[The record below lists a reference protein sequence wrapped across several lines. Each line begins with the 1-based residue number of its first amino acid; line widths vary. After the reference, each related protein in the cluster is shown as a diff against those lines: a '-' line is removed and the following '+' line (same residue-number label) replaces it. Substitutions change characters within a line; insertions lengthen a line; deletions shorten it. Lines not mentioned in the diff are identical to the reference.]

1 LSNKRITAIIL
12 ILGGPLLQH
21 GELIRKSS
29 LLRPRIPF
37 SIARDLFA
45 ARPAG
50 MAGGET
56 PKAATEQ
63 VKEKQKTIQEEI
75 SQSILYEGY
84 LIKNGKKTA
93 LLSVSGDFFYV
104 GEGDSILDKI
114 KVIGVS
120 REAVIIEYENQ
131 KFEIKLKGEENG

>member
-1 LSNKRITAIIL
+1 MLNKRIAAIIL
-12 ILGGPLLQH
+12 ILGVPLLQH

-29 LLRPRIPF
+29 LLKPHVPF
-37 SIARDLFA
+37 TIVKDIFA
-45 ARPAG
+45 VQPAG
-50 MAGGET
+50 MPGGET
-56 PKAATEQ
+56 PRARTEQ
-63 VKEKQKTIQEEI
+63 AKEKQKTIQEEI

-114 KVIGVS
+114 KVIGIS
-120 REAVIIEYENQ
+120 QETVIIEYENQ
-131 KFEIKLKGEENG
+131 KFVIKLKGEENG